1 MKSKLGIW
9 GMPFVVL
16 LSAGT
21 IWAQGLLDPNLYYV
35 QTIPVPNWTIG
46 KPGIANTDL
55 FGFNPATRIMYLADR
70 TNHAVDVIDTKTNA
84 VVGFIP
90 MAATST
96 PNQPLVMTDLQQLAI
111 SDGVKSVFVYDLRAP
126 GNPPDQYVMPSTTP
140 DGMDYDPINRTLY
153 VITDDSPYYLV
164 GISLPYKTIVSQT
177 VLPGSADLIKFNPVD
192 GKIYIA
198 AEDADNKNAGAGVY
212 VYDPVSKSVTNQ
224 YKVGPAC
231 PGHGIDID
239 PISNVA
245 IVGCFGP
252 MANGD
257 MAMDLSTG
265 KVLNYFSDVGGTDSI
280 VFNPNNRRFYAGA
293 GLNTANTSGCPGTPP
308 GPFGTLY
315 PVVGVFDA
323 TGTPGPSAKLTGV
336 ACTGRGNHIAGVD
349 PITNL
354 VYVPV
359 SQYPVDPN
367 SATTGQAGIVVFRD
381 VTPPAQAT
389 FTSAKAN
396 LVSTA
401 SSNAPLGTIS
411 MVLQNRRVYLYSYPM
426 GIHGQAAWLTVPT
439 TVGNEL
445 AECAVNTQTSQAVC
459 GEQVIGDP
467 LIGSIVTLSVDGV
480 AVAKGTISQGP

>member
-1 MKSKLGIW
+1 MKFKLGVSRL
-9 GMPFVVL
+9 MCAAL
-16 LSAGT
+16 LFSTGT
-21 IWAQGLLDPNLYYV
+21 LWAQGIKDPNLFYV
-35 QTIPVPNWTIG
+35 QTIPVPNWKVGTG
-46 KPGIANTDL
+46 NVDL

-96 PNQPLVMTDLQQLAI
+96 PNQPLVATDLQQLAI

-153 VITDDSPYYLV
+153 VITNDSPYYLV

-177 VLPGSADLIKFNPVD
+177 KLPGSADLIKFNPTD

-212 VYDPVSKSVTNQ
+212 VYDPVAQAVTTQ
-224 YKVGPAC
+224 YPVGPAC

-239 PISNVA
+239 PITNVA
-245 IVGCFGP
+245 VLGCFGGTST
-252 MANGD
+252 GD
-257 MAMDLSTG
+257 IAMDLKTG
-265 KVLNYFSDVGGTDSI
+265 KVITTFTDVGGTDSI
-280 VFNPNNRRFYAGA
+280 VLNPNNRRFYAGA
-293 GLNTANTSGCPGTPP
+293 GLNSASTSGCPGYALGT
-308 GPFGTLY
+308 FGTLT
-315 PVVGVFDA
+315 PILGVFDA
-323 TGTPGPSAKLTGV
+323 TGTPAPSAKLSGV

-359 SQYPVDPN
+359 TQYPVDPN

-389 FTSAKAN
+389 FTAAKAN
-396 LVSTA
+396 LFSVG
-401 SSNAPLGTIS
+401 SSNAAVGTIS
-411 MVLQNRRVYLYSYPM
+411 FILQNRRVYAFSYPM
-426 GIHGQAAWLTVPT
+426 GITGKAAWLTVPT

-445 AECAVNTQTSQAVC
+445 AECAVNTQTATAQC

-467 LIGSIVTLSVDGV
+467 LIGATVTLSVDGA
-480 AVAKGTISQGP
+480 AVARGTISQGP